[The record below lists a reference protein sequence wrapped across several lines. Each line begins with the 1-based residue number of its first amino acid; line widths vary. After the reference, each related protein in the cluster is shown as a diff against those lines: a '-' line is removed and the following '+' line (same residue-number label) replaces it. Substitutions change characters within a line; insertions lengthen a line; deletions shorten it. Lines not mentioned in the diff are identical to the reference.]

1 MQGINET
8 YELHIDNEV
17 LQAQIKDGEIR
28 VQQGEM
34 LSADVVFYT
43 NMPSYLGLLA
53 GQIQPDAAI
62 SSGIIRIAGD
72 PGALRRFL
80 NLCGLPDAELRTAE

>member
-1 MQGINET
+1 
-8 YELHIDNEV
+8 V

-34 LSADVVFYT
+34 LNANVVFYT
-43 NMPSYLGLLA
+43 DMPSYLGLLA
-53 GQIQPDAAI
+53 GHIQPEEAI
-62 SSGIIRIAGD
+62 SSGAIRIEGD

-80 NLCGLPDAELRTAE
+80 NICGLPDAKLRIEK